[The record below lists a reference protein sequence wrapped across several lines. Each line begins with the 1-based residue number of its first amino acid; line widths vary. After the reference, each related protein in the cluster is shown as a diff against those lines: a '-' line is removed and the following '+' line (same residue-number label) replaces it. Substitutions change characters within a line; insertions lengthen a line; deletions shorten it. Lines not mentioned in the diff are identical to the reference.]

1 MKLNF
6 KPLVILPLLL
16 GMIVSISAC
25 TEEESVESS
34 TTEESAPTEDM
45 ASDAASEEVVIV
57 PEFTFTNTGDEEICE
72 LYVSPT
78 DEDNWGPDQ
87 LGEAT
92 IPPGGQYILQEIP
105 AGEYDIKGIGCEGG
119 EVQTTLDI
127 QP

>member
-45 ASDAASEEVVIV
+45 ASDAASE
-57 PEFTFTNTGDEEICE
+57 
-72 LYVSPT
+72 
-78 DEDNWGPDQ
+78 
-87 LGEAT
+87 
-92 IPPGGQYILQEIP
+92 
-105 AGEYDIKGIGCEGG
+105 
-119 EVQTTLDI
+119 
-127 QP
+127 